1 MSIYNLHFQL
11 ILKLVLPETYF
22 LRGRGRF
29 TTPRKLIAFI
39 FSIKTETKDEYDVNE
54 PTSSTNWLAHASE
67 QGNASHV
74 LRFSNPDDVK
84 PAEAD
89 TKDDILT
96 RVKSEPIRRDLEES
110 ESQAKNDELVI
121 QVMIENAF
129 EIKII
134 HSLSKP
140 NL

>member
-1 MSIYNLHFQL
+1 M
-11 ILKLVLPETYF
+11 
-22 LRGRGRF
+22 
-29 TTPRKLIAFI
+29 
-39 FSIKTETKDEYDVNE
+39 
-54 PTSSTNWLAHASE
+54 
-67 QGNASHV
+67 
-74 LRFSNPDDVK
+74 RFSNPDDVK